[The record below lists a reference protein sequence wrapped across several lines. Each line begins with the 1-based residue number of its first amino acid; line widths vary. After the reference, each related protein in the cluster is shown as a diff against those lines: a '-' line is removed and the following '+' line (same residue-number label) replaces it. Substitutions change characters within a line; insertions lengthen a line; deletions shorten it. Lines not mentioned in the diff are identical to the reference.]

1 MTKIVEWLD
10 GDTVKI
16 NGKSYRLG
24 GVDTPETHH
33 EGSSSGFSTSGYLA
47 QHVAESTKQNITP
60 TDERGG
66 YGRGLANL
74 ESDGLTSNEK
84 LIRAGVAGY
93 STAGGK
99 SFSELPPDVQDAVR
113 TRQSNALFGLEDD
126 DEDVRNIRAINQNLN
141 RLSSAGPLSGIPIYR
156 DYIKTKRDGNV
167 FANSLVRGVDMMQG
181 NLYNASAAIG
191 DTFGIDS
198 LKEFGER
205 GAFMN
210 EVEMN
215 TNRPNV
221 GSIDDV
227 HSFGDALTYGI
238 ERIAEFAP
246 TAAATAATAAVTG
259 GAGAVLGA
267 GARGAMLGVGAFSTA
282 QNAGD
287 AYESAVQAGV
297 DNAGVTALLTGTA
310 MGALDTVGIGKIFS
324 GVMKSTG
331 VSDTIAKE
339 TLGTLA
345 KTAVIAKD
353 VGKTAG
359 KSALIE
365 GTTEAA
371 QEVIKDIGIELAGG
385 DTSKLGDRSSRY
397 LESAIAGGIIGGGF
411 GGAGRAVKHGIDHV
425 IDNRKKVNQRDEEAQ
440 KTAHEFDE
448 HAQQVDQYGN
458 VTHGFNHYY
467 NPKNVEVEPEQGTPN
482 TRSVKENTRKKPT
495 DDVVSPPV
503 MEEVPTDLAT
513 DSVEPE
519 SNTPVTNPAPAT
531 VEPDTAPLPELDDLL
546 EPRMSDVENKL
557 EPQTEA
563 VMKAEPKTEVKRPDI
578 GNWNKNDGKQSSYGF
593 DNPRGYNI
601 RDVVDNALDPNS
613 ESIPQFLRDKVIGYI
628 AKKNNVTPA
637 LVLGRSKRFADRT
650 NITDQASTDPELN
663 QLIRDTIQQEM
674 AEANTS
680 LKEVEASHKKV
691 NGKLRKAV
699 DFWTQRLKN
708 AEKNSNQNAI
718 NHAKTQL
725 KRNQDTLELS
735 KSKVKE
741 HQDRVKAVFDYA
753 SEFRINNARKLVN
766 MHKFNTSARET
777 IESDIEK
784 RFAKGTERKQKTTE
798 FKALVGNGTIDPL
811 ANFIRV
817 NTNHGAR
824 HAKLWAH
831 AILSKANNIDEFAK
845 EYDPS
850 LPVETVYDRIHD
862 GFPKNLHKIFT
873 DDFQNLFAGQ
883 NVQTK
888 VSEDVGKT
896 ARKSAERNHKLTE
909 VDKQAN
915 NKPEFERT
923 AIDPNDGSRA
933 KDLRDFVTKVVNIA
947 SAGFSVAK
955 RGLGYETYYD
965 ENGVKQE
972 ADDKTYNQD
981 GIATPTISDGLDE
994 NNVSHFEALA
1004 IAANNEKYLPD
1015 SKVHDLYRGLAITF
1029 GDEMQQALAD
1039 VKTKTRDDIVRFRRA
1054 IGALANRKIKE
1065 IEQRMTEQITVT
1077 AREYV
1082 TAAVTANRLEAQT
1095 QFTNDAGSVANNTNM
1110 VGLAEKIRGSLKYP
1124 EQELEQIAYNL
1135 NTTPERIKKVLDA
1148 LVEAISSTK
1157 EGDAIGSVMTAF
1169 DEAIENS
1176 LGSERVVLENL
1187 KKSQPALREAIDSHR
1202 KRYTTSSD
1210 ARYAWRTL
1218 ASENWSNFSPS
1229 DIVRRLKD
1237 LGILSD
1243 IEITFEHTD
1252 SEYQAENGTSHKNV
1266 AFVNANSA
1274 VTQNTPD
1281 NHVVSILDSNGLKRE
1296 INMPRLVGAEMK
1308 SLKTIKGM
1316 SESFRF
1322 ATAMNNV
1329 FGRLLTYRDTVGRTF
1344 SNDNVIKTFRELPDS
1359 SVVYIHGNAEVTM
1372 GDYRKVMETLYQQ
1385 YSESTQERDANL
1397 NRNLDKHASN
1407 MMKHASVLMPDEYVR
1422 KARKQSL
1429 DKVKSLREQISNT
1442 DPNDAKRLKS
1452 LDNELNQQLERLT
1465 RFDAA
1470 SDEGRSNALDRVKI
1484 IDKTLESMTDKKI
1497 AGEYK
1502 GTVDLDKINIV
1513 SEYKNRLSLRE
1524 QYDSNVNIPISTIEN
1539 NNSRLE
1545 QLENE
1550 IKDRADAEKKTVEEY
1565 LTVSIPENIPL
1576 YKAIGLSTVHLE
1588 KRLADLKKEREIYE
1602 QRALSPAPINTDNIT
1617 GIAGVLSKAIETV
1630 LGDKYTKTGLIE
1642 SFIESAQVVLQDR
1655 VDSDTYSTQE
1665 LDSTENNLE
1674 ETPEYRV
1681 GSDAYSAQE
1690 LEIAKNTLEEIS
1702 EDLATLLAELRL
1714 RARAGANAR
1723 VDSKLIGIVDPKQA
1737 SVLAHNITEMRRAYY
1752 AAKQVSSIKW
1762 QNFEAERRLSE
1773 LTGYSYISAK
1783 QEAEALYGEHYSAK
1797 SIPESYTYG
1806 LERNGSVRY
1815 MSVSRARIDGS
1826 EVAHIF
1832 GTSRLVELDF
1842 TGERG
1847 FGSDRDAISRRQNY
1861 EDTQKLIREV
1871 NTDGIEHVIV
1881 TEDTDSVGLTTV
1893 TLTTRQDGK
1902 VKSTETVQ
1910 VTDVTNLNEAIDK
1923 ARGKPVFY
1931 YGNISVIHG
1940 SMPHSVDMKQF
1951 LSNTDGFR
1959 FTHDIESA
1967 NALVGNE
1974 KSKGNVTQAEA
1985 LANIIDNVLDR
1996 ADAAALAT
2004 AYRTPARKAGANTID
2019 GDPSITFFRNGESRN
2034 VDKSGV
2040 AKNTY
2045 KVVHSLLKRAGIAE
2059 DIAIHEGSSVNFK
2072 TVGVE
2077 TVIGNNGQL
2086 QHVIHLPVLNQANAV
2101 EWVAALGHEI
2111 GHLIIQ
2117 PYLNAFNTGKLH
2129 IDTQQAMQ
2137 ELYGDTFSDPDA
2149 IEKFAD
2155 NYSQHFASTLTD
2167 GEVDVEG
2174 SLFKLVADKLRAV
2187 ATAIVDALRKLT
2199 KRDSGAITDKH
2210 TKLFKELAQGRQSMG
2225 EFITETKKREFL
2237 QGQRAL
2243 KNGIAWRKTFGV
2255 HAKRL
2260 VSNLLPTHGRLKR
2273 ISPAIADMF
2282 LSTKGGT
2289 GYANIK
2295 RKLNQ
2300 AFIGIQKTSGIA
2312 GNKLTNAII
2321 ERGYTDLINGRDTPA
2336 AKAVKSYVERIRRHV
2351 RDELDPNGV
2360 GAYGMSEN
2368 VKTDVPF
2375 KINPTKI
2382 EQQSAKVKHILES
2395 LGVNYADQLIDAAIN
2410 GRDSVLD
2417 INGPEAWSAVLADS
2431 KNRKALAEFL
2441 DQNGVTVLN
2450 SYAYNLAHGAAK
2462 RMAFGAH
2469 ARNLDGTLA
2478 KDDNGKV
2485 RFIPMAKL
2493 NHYVQTL
2500 NNDEVEVISD
2510 VLHAIN
2516 GNYAFKYTTA
2526 DGAPHMK
2533 HPPQWLRKT
2542 MNITNMVGNMAVLTF
2557 AGINNIMD
2565 TAVPLMLSGDM
2576 GVSMRAIASVFSKM
2590 KHAELKEMAKTL
2602 GVLEYGVIQNT
2613 VAGLKMSDNKLE
2625 NAMGMASGAYFTVTG
2640 MNATTK
2646 LARLMG
2652 VAVAVEAMRTAA
2664 IDPKK
2669 AYLLEPHGIS
2679 IADVQTALNYIG
2691 NGSMNK
2697 IFGDLTDVD
2706 PTIAD
2711 SVRKFRN
2718 GVVDFVN
2725 NSTLDPNEITDPLIA
2740 TNPWFQLLTNLKR
2753 FFYAYHH
2760 TVFKGLLQ
2768 RAEARYGA
2776 ESKIAATAMPAAMM
2790 FTFMLPLSLL
2800 SWWLREW
2807 WRDGDMERGNPFDK
2821 PLDELVLGA
2830 FTRAGAT
2837 GIAEIYFNAAQATE
2851 YGTPWWLTMTPSVAT
2866 GYRAGEAISDGNY
2879 YKAFKTVMPL
2889 WDKTYLTSNELW
2901 GDLLDEDD

>member
-1 MTKIVEWLD
+1 MVDKYEWID

-16 NGKSYRLG
+16 NGKSYRIG

-33 EGSSSGFSTSGYLA
+33 EGSRAGYSSDGYLA
-47 QHVAESTKQNITP
+47 HHVAETADQRIKPS
-60 TDERGG
+60 DERGG
-66 YGRGLANL
+66 YGRGLATL
-74 ESDGLTSNEK
+74 ESGGLTSNEK

-99 SFSELPPDVQDAVR
+99 RFEDLPDDVKRAVR
-113 TRQSNALFGLEDD
+113 TRQRNALFRIDEDD
-126 DEDVRNIRAINQNLN
+126 EEVKDIRAIGQNL
-141 RLSSAGPLSGIPIYR
+141 RRVTGESPLSGIPLYNETPR
-156 DYIKTKRDGNV
+156 TKRNGNV
-167 FANSLVRGVDMMQG
+167 LTNSLARGVDMMQG
-181 NLYNASAAIG
+181 NLYNTASAIG
-191 DTFGIDS
+191 DAFGIDS
-198 LKEFGER
+198 LKEFGGR

-215 TNRPNV
+215 ANRPNV

-238 ERIAEFAP
+238 ERITEFAP
-246 TAAATAATAAVTG
+246 TAAATAATALGTG
-259 GAGAVLGA
+259 GVGMLAGV
-267 GARGAMLGVGAFSTA
+267 GARGALAGVGAFSTA
-282 QNAGD
+282 QNVGD
-287 AYESAVQAGV
+287 AYDSAVQAGV

-310 MGALDTVGIGKIFS
+310 MGALDTVGIGKVAS
-324 GVMKSTG
+324 SVMKSSG
-331 VSDTIAKE
+331 VSKAIADE
-339 TLGTLA
+339 TLGRMA
-345 KTAVIAKD
+345 KAAYVAKD
-353 VGKTAG
+353 IGKTVAG
-359 KSALIE
+359 SALVE
-365 GTTEAA
+365 GATETL
-371 QEVIKDIGIELAGG
+371 QEITKDIGIELAGG
-385 DTSKLGDRSSRY
+385 DTSKLGDRTSRY
-397 LESAIAGGIIGGGF
+397 LESAVAGGVIGGGF
-411 GGAGRAVKHGIDHV
+411 GGAGRTIKHGVDHIIDS
-425 IDNRKKVNQRDEEAQ
+425 RRKVNQRDDESQ

-448 HAQQVDQYGN
+448 DAQQVDQYGN

-467 NPKNVEVEPEQGTPN
+467 NPKDVEVEPEQGVP
-482 TRSVKENTRKKPT
+482 SAKPVVKEENTPEKPV
-495 DDVVSPPV
+495 DDSVVPPPT
-503 MEEVPTDLAT
+503 MDEHTETAPAPAPELTTDLAT
-513 DSVEPE
+513 DPVETVVEPE
-519 SNTPVTNPAPAT
+519 PVVE
-531 VEPDTAPLPELDDLL
+531 VEPKSEQEAKPE
-546 EPRMSDVENKL
+546 VEV
-557 EPQTEA
+557 E
-563 VMKAEPKTEVKRPDI
+563 VEPKTEPEPKAEVKRPDI

-593 DNPRGYNI
+593 NNPRGYNI
-601 RDVVDNALDPNS
+601 RDVVDNALDSNS
-613 ESIPQFLRDKVIGYI
+613 ESIPQFLREKIVAHI
-628 AKKNNVTPA
+628 AQKNNVTPSV
-637 LVLGRSKRFADRT
+637 VLGRSKRFADRT
-650 NITDQASTDPELN
+650 AITDQASVDPKLN
-663 QLIRDTIQQEM
+663 QLIRDAIQQEM
-674 AEANTS
+674 VEANTS
-680 LKEVEASHKKV
+680 LKRIEAKHKKV
-691 NGKLRKAV
+691 EDKLRKAI
-699 DFWTQRLKN
+699 DFWSHRLKN
-708 AEKNSNQNAI
+708 AEKNGNQSAI
-718 NHAKTQL
+718 NHAKEQL
-725 KRNQDTLELS
+725 KRNQDILDLS
-735 KSKVKE
+735 KGKIKE
-741 HQDRVKAVFDYA
+741 HRDRIKAVSDYA

-766 MHKFNTSARET
+766 MHKLNTSARET

-784 RFAKGTERKQKTTE
+784 RFTKEGERKQKMTE
-798 FKALVGNGTIDPL
+798 FKALVANGTVDPL
-811 ANFIRV
+811 ANFIRA

-845 EYDPS
+845 EYDSS

-883 NVQTK
+883 DVQTK

-896 ARKSAERNHKLTE
+896 ARKSAERKHKLTE
-909 VDKQAN
+909 ADKQAN

-923 AIDPNDGSRA
+923 ATDPNDGSRA

-947 SAGFSVAK
+947 SAGFSVA
-955 RGLGYETYYD
+955 RRSLGYETYYD

-1004 IAANNEKYLPD
+1004 VAANNEEYLPD

-1039 VKTKTRDDIVRFRRA
+1039 VKTKTRNDIVHFRHA

-1065 IEQRMTEQITVT
+1065 IEQRMTEQIVVT

-1082 TAAVTANRLEAQT
+1082 TAAVTANRLEAQI
-1095 QFTNDAGSVANNTNM
+1095 QFTNDAGSVANNANM
-1110 VGLAEKIRGSLKYP
+1110 VGLAEKIRDSLKYP
-1124 EQELEQIAYNL
+1124 EQELEQIAHNL

-1187 KKSQPALREAIDSHR
+1187 RKSQPALREAIDSHR

-1243 IEITFEHTD
+1243 VEITFEHME
-1252 SEYQAENGTSHKNV
+1252 SEHQAENGTSHKNV

-1281 NHVVSILDSNGLKRE
+1281 SHVVVVQDSNGLNRD

-1308 SLKTIKGM
+1308 SLKTVKGM

-1329 FGRLLTYRDTVGRTF
+1329 FGRLLAYRDTVGRTF
-1344 SNDNVIKTFRELPDS
+1344 SNDSVVKTFRELPDS
-1359 SVVYIHGNAEVTM
+1359 SVVYIHGNAEITM

-1385 YSESTQERDANL
+1385 YSESAQERDENL
-1397 NRNLDKHASN
+1397 SRNLDKHASN

-1452 LDNELNQQLERLT
+1452 LNNELNQQLERLA

-1470 SDEGRSNALDRVKI
+1470 SDEGRSNALERVKV

-1497 AGEYK
+1497 VGEYK
-1502 GTVDLDKINIV
+1502 GTVDLGKINIV

-1524 QYDSNVNIPISTIEN
+1524 QYDSSVNTPISTIEN
-1539 NNSRLE
+1539 NNARLE
-1545 QLENE
+1545 QLESE

-1565 LTVSIPENIPL
+1565 LTIDIPGNIPL
-1576 YKAIGLSTVHLE
+1576 YKAIGLSTTHLE

-1602 QRALSPAPINTDNIT
+1602 QRALSPLPINTDNIT
-1617 GIAGVLSKAIETV
+1617 GIAGVSSKAIEAV

-1655 VDSDTYSTQE
+1655 VD
-1665 LDSTENNLE
+1665 N
-1674 ETPEYRV
+1674 
-1681 GSDAYSAQE
+1681 DAYSAQE
-1690 LEIAKNTLEEIS
+1690 LEIAKNNLEEIS
-1702 EDLATLLAELRL
+1702 EDIATLLAELRL

-1723 VDSKLIGIVDPKQA
+1723 VDSKLVGVIDPKQA
-1737 SVLAHNITEMRRAYY
+1737 SVLAHIITEMRRAYY
-1752 AAKQVSSIKW
+1752 AAKQVSNAKW

-1773 LTGYSYISAK
+1773 LTGYSYISTK

-1797 SIPESYTYG
+1797 STPESYTYE

-1815 MSVSRARIDGS
+1815 MPVSRDRLYGS
-1826 EVAHIF
+1826 EIAHIF
-1832 GTSRLVELDF
+1832 GTSRLAELDF

-1847 FGSDRDAISRRQNY
+1847 FGSDRDAISQRQNY

-1871 NTDGIEHVIV
+1871 NTNGIEHVIV

-1893 TLTTRQDGK
+1893 TITTRQGGK

-1923 ARGKPVFY
+1923 ARGKPIFY
-1931 YGNISVIHG
+1931 YGNSSVIHG
-1940 SMPHSVDMKQF
+1940 SMPHSVDVKQF

-1974 KSKGNVTQAEA
+1974 LSKGNITQAEA
-1985 LANIIDNVLDR
+1985 LANVIDNVLDK
-1996 ADAAALAT
+1996 ADAVALST
-2004 AYRTPARKAGANTID
+2004 AYLAPARKAGANTID
-2019 GDPSITFFRNGESRN
+2019 GDPSVTFFRNGEPRN
-2034 VDKSGV
+2034 IGAAGI
-2040 AKNTY
+2040 AKTTY
-2045 KVVHSLLKRAGIAE
+2045 KVVHTLLKRTGIAE
-2059 DIAIHEGSSVNFK
+2059 DIAIHEGSGVNFK
-2072 TVGVE
+2072 TAGVE
-2077 TVIGNNGQL
+2077 TVVGDNGQL
-2086 QHVIHLPVLNQANAV
+2086 QHVIHLPILNQANAV

-2111 GHLIIQ
+2111 GHLVIQ
-2117 PYLNAFNTGKLH
+2117 PYLNAFNMGKMN

-2137 ELYGDTFSDPDA
+2137 ELYGDTFSNPDA
-2149 IEKFAD
+2149 IERFAD
-2155 NYSQHFASTLTD
+2155 NYSQHFASALTD
-2167 GEVDVEG
+2167 GGVDVEG
-2174 SLFKLVADKLRAV
+2174 SLFKLVVDKLRAV

-2210 TKLFKELAQGRQSMG
+2210 SKLFKELTQGRQSMG

-2237 QGQRAL
+2237 QGQQAL
-2243 KNGIAWRKTFGV
+2243 KNGIAWRKTFGR
-2255 HAKRL
+2255 HARKL
-2260 VSNLLPTHGRLKR
+2260 IANLLPTHGRLKR

-2289 GYANIK
+2289 GYVNIK

-2300 AFIGIQKTSGIA
+2300 AFIGIQKTAGI
-2312 GNKLTNAII
+2312 GGSKLTNAVI

-2336 AKAVKSYVERIRRHV
+2336 AKAVKGYVERIRRHV
-2351 RDELDPNGV
+2351 RDELDPNGI

-2368 VKTDVPF
+2368 IKTDAPF

-2382 EQQSAKVKHILES
+2382 EQQSAKVKQILES
-2395 LGVNYADQLIDAAIN
+2395 LGVNYADQLVDAAIN

-2417 INGPEAWSAVLADS
+2417 INGPEAWSAVLASTD
-2431 KNRKALAEFL
+2431 NRKALAEFL

-2462 RMAFGAH
+2462 RMAFGTH
-2469 ARNLDGTLA
+2469 ARNLDGTLR
-2478 KDDNGKV
+2478 KDESGRV
-2485 RFIPMAKL
+2485 TFIPMAKL
-2493 NHYVQTL
+2493 NHYVQVL
-2500 NNDEVEVISD
+2500 KADEVEVVSD

-2516 GNYAFKYTTA
+2516 GNYAFKYMTA
-2526 DGAPHMK
+2526 DGTPHMK
-2533 HPPQWLRKT
+2533 HPPQWLRKS

-2576 GVSMRAIASVFSKM
+2576 GVSMRAIASVLKGSSR
-2590 KHAELKEMAKTL
+2590 AELQEMAKTL

-2625 NAMGMASGAYFTVTG
+2625 NAMGMASSAFFTVTA
-2640 MNATTK
+2640 MNATTRM
-2646 LARLMG
+2646 ARLMG

-2664 IDPKK
+2664 LDPKK
-2669 AYLLEPHGIS
+2669 AYLLEPHGMTV
-2679 IADVQTALNYIG
+2679 ADVQTALNYIG
-2691 NGSMNK
+2691 SGNINK
-2697 IFGDLTDVD
+2697 IFGDLTDID
-2706 PTIAD
+2706 PVVAD
-2711 SVRKFRN
+2711 AVRKFRN

-2725 NSTLDPNEITDPLIA
+2725 NSTLDPNEISDPMLA
-2740 TNPWFQLLTNLKR
+2740 SNPWFQLLTNLKR

-2760 TVFKGLLQ
+2760 TVLKGLIQ

-2776 ESKIAATAMPAAMM
+2776 GSKAIGAIMPAAMM

-2807 WRDGDMERGNPFDK
+2807 WRDGDIERGNPFDK
-2821 PLDELVLGA
+2821 PLDDLLLGA
-2830 FTRAGAT
+2830 FMRAGAS

-2851 YGTPWWLTMTPSVAT
+2851 YGTPWWLSLTPSVAT
-2866 GYRAGEAISDGNY
+2866 GYRAGQAVNEGNY
-2879 YKAFKTVMPL
+2879 RKAFKTIVPL
-2889 WDKTYLTSNELW
+2889 WDKTYLTSDEFL
-2901 GDLLDEDD
+2901 GDLFDIDSDED

>member
-1 MTKIVEWLD
+1 MVDKYEWID

-16 NGKSYRLG
+16 NGKSYRIG

-33 EGSSSGFSTSGYLA
+33 EGSRAGYSSDGYLA
-47 QHVAESTKQNITP
+47 HHVAETADQRIKPS
-60 TDERGG
+60 DERGG
-66 YGRGLANL
+66 YGRGLATL
-74 ESDGLTSNEK
+74 ESGGLTSNEK

-99 SFSELPPDVQDAVR
+99 RFEDLPDDVKRAVR
-113 TRQSNALFGLEDD
+113 TRQRNALFRIDEDD
-126 DEDVRNIRAINQNLN
+126 EEVKDIRAIGQNL
-141 RLSSAGPLSGIPIYR
+141 RRVTGESPLSGIPLYNETPR
-156 DYIKTKRDGNV
+156 TKRNGNV
-167 FANSLVRGVDMMQG
+167 LTNSLARGVDMMQG
-181 NLYNASAAIG
+181 NLYNTASAIG
-191 DTFGIDS
+191 DAFGIDS

-215 TNRPNV
+215 ANRPNV

-238 ERIAEFAP
+238 ERITEFAP
-246 TAAATAATAAVTG
+246 TAAATAATALGTG
-259 GAGAVLGA
+259 GVGMLAGV
-267 GARGAMLGVGAFSTA
+267 GARGALAGVGAFSTA
-282 QNAGD
+282 QNVGD
-287 AYESAVQAGV
+287 AYDSAVQAGV

-310 MGALDTVGIGKIFS
+310 MGALDTVGIGKVAS
-324 GVMKSTG
+324 SVMKSSG
-331 VSDTIAKE
+331 VSKAIADE
-339 TLGTLA
+339 TLGRMA
-345 KTAVIAKD
+345 KAAYVAKD
-353 VGKTAG
+353 IGKTVAG
-359 KSALIE
+359 SALVE
-365 GTTEAA
+365 GGTETL
-371 QEVIKDIGIELAGG
+371 QEITKDIGIELAGG
-385 DTSKLGDRSSRY
+385 DTSKLGDRTSRY
-397 LESAIAGGIIGGGF
+397 LESAVAGGVIGGGF
-411 GGAGRAVKHGIDHV
+411 GGAGRTIKHGVDHIIDS
-425 IDNRKKVNQRDEEAQ
+425 RKKVNQRDDESQ

-448 HAQQVDQYGN
+448 DAQQVDQYGN

-467 NPKNVEVEPEQGTPN
+467 NPKDVEVEPEQGVP
-482 TRSVKENTRKKPT
+482 SAKPVVKEENTFEKQADDTVAPPPATDEHTEPAPEPT
-495 DDVVSPPV
+495 
-503 MEEVPTDLAT
+503 TDLAT
-513 DSVEPE
+513 DPVETVVEPE
-519 SNTPVTNPAPAT
+519 PVVEVEQK
-531 VEPDTAPLPELDDLL
+531 VEPEPEPETKPEVES
-546 EPRMSDVENKL
+546 EPKPEPEVESKT
-557 EPQTEA
+557 EP
-563 VMKAEPKTEVKRPDI
+563 EPKTEVKRPDI

-593 DNPRGYNI
+593 NNPRGYNI
-601 RDVVDNALDPNS
+601 RDVVDNALDLNS
-613 ESIPQFLRDKVIGYI
+613 ESIPQFLRDKIVAHI
-628 AKKNNVTPA
+628 AQKNNVTPSV
-637 LVLGRSKRFADRT
+637 VLGRSKRFADRT
-650 NITDQASTDPELN
+650 TITDQASADPELN
-663 QLIRDTIQQEM
+663 QLIRDAIQQEM
-674 AEANTS
+674 VEANTS
-680 LKEVEASHKKV
+680 LKRIEAKHKKV
-691 NGKLRKAV
+691 EDKLRKAV
-699 DFWTQRLKN
+699 DFWSHRLKT
-708 AEKNSNQNAI
+708 AEKNGSQSAI
-718 NHAKTQL
+718 NHAKEQL
-725 KRNQDTLELS
+725 KRNQDILDLS
-735 KSKVKE
+735 KGKVKE
-741 HQDRVKAVFDYA
+741 HRDRIKVVSDYA

-766 MHKFNTSARET
+766 MHKLNTSARET

-784 RFAKGTERKQKTTE
+784 RFTKEGERKQKIAE
-798 FKALVGNGTIDPL
+798 FKALVANGTVDPL

-831 AILSKANNIDEFAK
+831 AILSKANNIDEFAQ

-873 DDFQNLFAGQ
+873 DKFQNLFAGQ
-883 NVQTK
+883 DAQTK

-896 ARKSAERNHKLTE
+896 ARKSAERKHKPTE
-909 VDKQAN
+909 ADKQAN

-923 AIDPNDGSRA
+923 ATDPNDGSRA

-947 SAGFSVAK
+947 SAGFGVTRRS
-955 RGLGYETYYD
+955 LGYETYYD

-994 NNVSHFEALA
+994 NNISHFEALA
-1004 IAANNEKYLPD
+1004 IAANNDKYLPD

-1029 GDEMQQALAD
+1029 GDEMQQALGD
-1039 VKTKTRDDIVRFRRA
+1039 VKTKTRNDTVRFRRA

-1065 IEQRMTEQITVT
+1065 IEQRMTEQIAVT

-1082 TAAVTANRLEAQT
+1082 TAAVTANRLEAQI
-1095 QFTNDAGSVANNTNM
+1095 QFTNDAGNVANNANM
-1110 VGLAEKIRGSLKYP
+1110 VGLAEKIRDSLKYP
-1124 EQELEQIAYNL
+1124 EQELEQIAHNL

-1243 IEITFEHTD
+1243 VEITFEHME
-1252 SEYQAENGTSHKNV
+1252 SEHQAENGTSHKNV

-1274 VTQNTPD
+1274 VTQDTPD
-1281 NHVVSILDSNGLKRE
+1281 SHVVVVQDSNGLNRD

-1329 FGRLLTYRDTVGRTF
+1329 FGRLLAYRDTVGRTF
-1344 SNDNVIKTFRELPDS
+1344 SNDSVVKTFRELPDS
-1359 SVVYIHGNAEVTM
+1359 SVVYIHGNAEITM

-1385 YSESTQERDANL
+1385 YSESTQERDENL
-1397 NRNLDKHASN
+1397 SRNLDKHASN
-1407 MMKHASVLMPDEYVR
+1407 MMKHASVLMPDEYIR

-1452 LDNELNQQLERLT
+1452 LNNELNQQLERLA
-1465 RFDAA
+1465 RF
-1470 SDEGRSNALDRVKI
+1470 
-1484 IDKTLESMTDKKI
+1484 
-1497 AGEYK
+1497 
-1502 GTVDLDKINIV
+1502 
-1513 SEYKNRLSLRE
+1513 
-1524 QYDSNVNIPISTIEN
+1524 
-1539 NNSRLE
+1539 NSG
-1545 QLENE
+1545 
-1550 IKDRADAEKKTVEEY
+1550 K
-1565 LTVSIPENIPL
+1565 
-1576 YKAIGLSTVHLE
+1576 
-1588 KRLADLKKEREIYE
+1588 
-1602 QRALSPAPINTDNIT
+1602 INTDSIT
-1617 GIAGVLSKAIETV
+1617 GIAGVLSKAIEAV
-1630 LGDKYTKTGLIE
+1630 LGDKYGKTGLIE
-1642 SFIESAQVVLQDR
+1642 SFVESAQVVLQDR
-1655 VDSDTYSTQE
+1655 TESDS
-1665 LDSTENNLE
+1665 
-1674 ETPEYRV
+1674 
-1681 GSDAYSAQE
+1681 YSAQE
-1690 LEIAKNTLEEIS
+1690 LEIAKSNLEEIS
-1702 EDLATLLAELRL
+1702 EDIATLLAELRL

-1723 VDSKLIGIVDPKQA
+1723 VDSRLIGVIDQKQA
-1737 SVLAHNITEMRRAYY
+1737 NILANTVTEVRRAYY
-1752 AAKQVSSIKW
+1752 AAKQVSNAKW

-1773 LTGYSYISAK
+1773 LTGYSYISQK

-1797 SIPESYTYG
+1797 STPESYTYE
-1806 LERNGSVRY
+1806 LERNGSIRR
-1815 MSVSRARIDGS
+1815 MSVSRDRLYGS
-1826 EVAHIF
+1826 EIARIF
-1832 GTSRLVELDF
+1832 GTSRLAELDL

-1847 FGSDRDAISRRQNY
+1847 FGSDRDVVSRRQNY

-1871 NTDGIEHVIV
+1871 NTNGIEHVIV

-1893 TLTTRQDGK
+1893 TLTTRQGGK

-1910 VTDVTNLNEAIDK
+1910 ATDVTNLNEAIDK

-1931 YGNISVIHG
+1931 YGNSSVIHG

-1974 KSKGNVTQAEA
+1974 LSKGNVTQAEA
-1985 LANIIDNVLDR
+1985 LANVIDNVLDK
-1996 ADAAALAT
+1996 ADAVALST
-2004 AYRTPARKAGANTID
+2004 AYRAPARKAGANTID
-2019 GDPSITFFRNGESRN
+2019 GDPSITFFRNGEPRN
-2034 VDKSGV
+2034 IGAAGI
-2040 AKNTY
+2040 AKTTY
-2045 KVVHSLLKRAGIAE
+2045 KVVHTLLKRTGIAE
-2059 DIAIHEGSSVNFK
+2059 DIAIHEGSGVNFK

-2077 TVIGNNGQL
+2077 TVVGDNGQL
-2086 QHVIHLPVLNQANAV
+2086 QHVIHLPILNQANAV

-2111 GHLIIQ
+2111 GHLVIQ
-2117 PYLNAFNTGKLH
+2117 PYLNAFNMGKMN

-2137 ELYGDTFSDPDA
+2137 ELYGDTFSSPDA

-2155 NYSQHFASTLTD
+2155 NYSQHFASALTD

-2174 SLFKLVADKLRAV
+2174 SLFKVVADKLRAV

-2210 TKLFKELAQGRQSMG
+2210 SKLFKELTQGRQSMG

-2237 QGQRAL
+2237 QGQQAL
-2243 KNGIAWRKTFGV
+2243 KNGIAWRKTFGR
-2255 HAKRL
+2255 HARKL
-2260 VSNLLPTHGRLKR
+2260 IANLLPTHGRLKR

-2289 GYANIK
+2289 GYVNIK

-2300 AFIGIQKTSGIA
+2300 AFIGIQKTAGI
-2312 GNKLTNAII
+2312 GGSKLTNAVI

-2336 AKAVKSYVERIRRHV
+2336 AKAVKGYVERIRRHV
-2351 RDELDPNGV
+2351 RDELDPNGI

-2368 VKTDVPF
+2368 IKTDVPF

-2382 EQQSAKVKHILES
+2382 EQQSAKVKQILES
-2395 LGVNYADQLIDAAIN
+2395 LGVNYADQLVDAAIN

-2417 INGPEAWSAVLADS
+2417 INGPEAWSAVLASTD
-2431 KNRKALAEFL
+2431 NRKALAEFL

-2462 RMAFGAH
+2462 RMAFGTH
-2469 ARNLDGTLA
+2469 ARNLDGTLR
-2478 KDDNGKV
+2478 KDESGRV
-2485 RFIPMAKL
+2485 TFIPMAKL
-2493 NHYVQTL
+2493 NHYVQVL
-2500 NNDEVEVISD
+2500 KADEVGVVSD
-2510 VLHAIN
+2510 VLHTIN
-2516 GNYAFKYTTA
+2516 GNYAFKYMTA
-2526 DGAPHMK
+2526 DGTPHMK
-2533 HPPQWLRKT
+2533 HPPQWLRKS

-2576 GVSMRAIASVFSKM
+2576 GVSMRAIASVLKGSSR
-2590 KHAELKEMAKTL
+2590 AELQEMAKTL

-2625 NAMGMASGAYFTVTG
+2625 NAMGMASSAFFTVTA
-2640 MNATTK
+2640 MNATTRM
-2646 LARLMG
+2646 ARLMG

-2664 IDPKK
+2664 LDPKK
-2669 AYLLEPHGIS
+2669 AYLLEPHGMTV
-2679 IADVQTALNYIG
+2679 ADVQTALNYIG
-2691 NGSMNK
+2691 SGNINK
-2697 IFGDLTDVD
+2697 IFGDLTDID
-2706 PTIAD
+2706 PVVAD
-2711 SVRKFRN
+2711 AVRKFRN

-2725 NSTLDPNEITDPLIA
+2725 NSTLDPNEISDPMLA
-2740 TNPWFQLLTNLKR
+2740 SNPWFQLLTNLKR

-2760 TVFKGLLQ
+2760 TVLKGLIQ

-2776 ESKIAATAMPAAMM
+2776 GSKAIGAIMPAAMM

-2807 WRDGDMERGNPFDK
+2807 WRDGDIERGNPFDK
-2821 PLDELVLGA
+2821 PLDDLLLGA
-2830 FTRAGAT
+2830 FMRAGAS

-2851 YGTPWWLTMTPSVAT
+2851 YGTPWWLSLTPSVAT
-2866 GYRAGEAISDGNY
+2866 GYRAGQAVNEGNY
-2879 YKAFKTVMPL
+2879 RKAFKTIVPL
-2889 WDKTYLTSNELW
+2889 WDKTYLTSDEFL
-2901 GDLLDEDD
+2901 GDLFDIDSDED

>member
-1 MTKIVEWLD
+1 MVDKYEWID

-16 NGKSYRLG
+16 NGKSYRIG

-33 EGSSSGFSTSGYLA
+33 EGSRAGYSSDGYLA
-47 QHVAESTKQNITP
+47 HHVAETADQRIKPS
-60 TDERGG
+60 DERGG
-66 YGRGLANL
+66 YGRGLATL

-84 LIRAGVAGY
+84 LIRAGIAGY

-99 SFSELPPDVQDAVR
+99 RFEDLPDDVKRAVR
-113 TRQSNALFGLEDD
+113 TRQRNALFRVDEDD
-126 DEDVRNIRAINQNLN
+126 EEVKDIRAIGQNL
-141 RLSSAGPLSGIPIYR
+141 RRVTGESPLSGIPLYNETPR
-156 DYIKTKRDGNV
+156 TKRNGNV
-167 FANSLVRGVDMMQG
+167 LTNSLARGVDMMQG

-191 DTFGIDS
+191 DAFGIDS
-198 LKEFGER
+198 LKQFGER

-215 TNRPNV
+215 ANRPNV
-221 GSIDDV
+221 GSIDEIHD
-227 HSFGDALTYGI
+227 FGDALTYGI

-246 TAAATAATAAVTG
+246 TAAATAATALGTG
-259 GAGAVLGA
+259 GVGMLAGA
-267 GARGAMLGVGAFSTA
+267 GARGALAGVGAFSTA
-282 QNAGD
+282 QNVGD
-287 AYESAVQAGV
+287 AYESATQAGAN
-297 DNAGVTALLTGTA
+297 NAGVTALLAGTA
-310 MGALDTVGIGKIFS
+310 MGALDTVGIGKVASSVMKAS
-324 GVMKSTG
+324 GVSKA
-331 VSDTIAKE
+331 VANE
-339 TLGTLA
+339 TLGTMA
-345 KTAVIAKD
+345 K
-353 VGKTAG
+353 
-359 KSALIE
+359 
-365 GTTEAA
+365 AA
-371 QEVIKDIGIELAGG
+371 YVAKDIGKTVAGSALVEGGTETLQEITKDIAIELAGG
-385 DTSKLGDRSSRY
+385 DTSKLGDRTSRY
-397 LESAIAGGIIGGGF
+397 LESAVGGAVIGGGF
-411 GGAGRAVKHGIDHV
+411 AGMGRTAKHGIEYAFSKEKPQNKRD
-425 IDNRKKVNQRDEEAQ
+425 KKLAE
-440 KTAHEFDE
+440 TPHEFDE

-458 VTHGFNHYY
+458 VTHGFNHHYDP
-467 NPKNVEVEPEQGTPN
+467 NAVNVEPEQGFTKQPDVAPAPDMDAPPVDTPVDE
-482 TRSVKENTRKKPT
+482 TPVDEPPT
-495 DDVVSPPV
+495 DIPSTDTPADETPADVP
-503 MEEVPTDLAT
+503 AT
-513 DSVEPE
+513 DPVEPE
-519 SNTPVTNPAPAT
+519 P
-531 VEPDTAPLPELDDLL
+531 
-546 EPRMSDVENKL
+546 
-557 EPQTEA
+557 
-563 VMKAEPKTEVKRPDI
+563 KAEPKIAPKVEPKIEPKHESKAEPESEPEPEPEPEPKVAVKRPDA
-578 GNWNKNDGKQSSYGF
+578 GDWNRNDGKQSSYGF

-601 RDVVDNALDPNS
+601 RDVVDNALDRNS
-613 ESIPQFLRDKVIGYI
+613 ESVPQFLRDKIVDYI
-628 AKKNNVTPA
+628 AKKNGVTPA
-637 LVLGRSKRFADRT
+637 VVFGRSKRFNDRT
-650 NITDQASTDPELN
+650 TITDQASSDPELN
-663 QLIRDTIQQEM
+663 QLIRDAIQQEM
-674 AEANTS
+674 TEANTS
-680 LKEVEASHKKV
+680 LKRIESKHKKV
-691 NGKLRKAV
+691 EDKLRKAI
-699 DFWTQRLKN
+699 DFWGYRLKN
-708 AEKNSNQNAI
+708 AEKNGNQSAI
-718 NHAKTQL
+718 NHAKEQL
-725 KRNQDTLELS
+725 KRNQDILDLS
-735 KSKVKE
+735 KGKVEE
-741 HQDRVKAVFDYA
+741 HRDRIKAVSDYA
-753 SEFRINNARKLVN
+753 TEFRINNARKLVN
-766 MHKFNTSARET
+766 MHKLNTSARET

-784 RFAKGTERKQKTTE
+784 RFTKEGERKQKITE
-798 FKALVGNGTIDPL
+798 FKTLVANGTVDPL

-845 EYDPS
+845 EYDSS

-883 NVQTK
+883 GVQTK

-896 ARKSAERNHKLTE
+896 ARKSAERKHKPTE
-909 VDKQAN
+909 ADKQAN

-923 AIDPNDGSRA
+923 ATDSNDSSRA

-947 SAGFSVAK
+947 SAGFSVA
-955 RGLGYETYYD
+955 RRSLGYETYYD

-1004 IAANNEKYLPD
+1004 IAANNDKYLPD

-1029 GDEMQQALAD
+1029 GDEMQQAFGD
-1039 VKTKTRDDIVRFRRA
+1039 VKTKTRNDIVRFRHA

-1124 EQELEQIAYNL
+1124 EQELEQIAHNL

-1187 KKSQPALREAIDSHR
+1187 RKSQPALREAIDSHR

-1243 IEITFEHTD
+1243 VEITFEHME
-1252 SEYQAENGTSHKNV
+1252 SEHQAENGTSHKNV

-1274 VTQNTPD
+1274 VTQDTPD
-1281 NHVVSILDSNGLKRE
+1281 SHVVVVQDSNGLNRD

-1308 SLKTIKGM
+1308 SLKTVKGV

-1329 FGRLLTYRDTVGRTF
+1329 FGRLLAYRDTVGRTF
-1344 SNDNVIKTFRELPDS
+1344 SNDSVVKTFRELPDS
-1359 SVVYIHGNAEVTM
+1359 SVVYIHGNAEITM

-1385 YSESTQERDANL
+1385 YSESAQERDENL
-1397 NRNLDKHASN
+1397 SRNLDKHASN

-1452 LDNELNQQLERLT
+1452 LNNELNQQLERLV
-1465 RFDAA
+1465 RF
-1470 SDEGRSNALDRVKI
+1470 
-1484 IDKTLESMTDKKI
+1484 
-1497 AGEYK
+1497 
-1502 GTVDLDKINIV
+1502 
-1513 SEYKNRLSLRE
+1513 
-1524 QYDSNVNIPISTIEN
+1524 
-1539 NNSRLE
+1539 NSG
-1545 QLENE
+1545 
-1550 IKDRADAEKKTVEEY
+1550 K
-1565 LTVSIPENIPL
+1565 
-1576 YKAIGLSTVHLE
+1576 
-1588 KRLADLKKEREIYE
+1588 
-1602 QRALSPAPINTDNIT
+1602 INTDSIT
-1617 GIAGVLSKAIETV
+1617 GIAGVSSKATEAV

-1642 SFIESAQVVLQDR
+1642 SFVESAQVVLQYR
-1655 VDSDTYSTQE
+1655 VD
-1665 LDSTENNLE
+1665 
-1674 ETPEYRV
+1674 
-1681 GSDAYSAQE
+1681 SDAYSAQE
-1690 LEIAKNTLEEIS
+1690 LEIAKNNLEEIS
-1702 EDLATLLAELRL
+1702 EDIATLLAELRL

-1723 VDSKLIGIVDPKQA
+1723 VDSKLVGVIDPKQA

-1752 AAKQVSSIKW
+1752 AAKQVSNAKW

-1773 LTGYSYISAK
+1773 LTGYSYISTK

-1797 SIPESYTYG
+1797 STPESYTYE

-1815 MSVSRARIDGS
+1815 MPVSRDRLYGS
-1826 EVAHIF
+1826 EIARIF
-1832 GTSRLVELDF
+1832 GTSRLAELDF

-1871 NTDGIEHVIV
+1871 NTNGIEHVIV

-1893 TLTTRQDGK
+1893 TITTRQGGK

-1931 YGNISVIHG
+1931 YGNSSVIHG

-1974 KSKGNVTQAEA
+1974 LSKGNVTQAEA
-1985 LANIIDNVLDR
+1985 LANVIDNVLDK
-1996 ADAAALAT
+1996 ADAVALAT
-2004 AYRTPARKAGANTID
+2004 AYRAPARKAGTNTID
-2019 GDPSITFFRNGESRN
+2019 GDPSVTFFRNGEPRN
-2034 VDKSGV
+2034 IGAAGI
-2040 AKNTY
+2040 AKTTY
-2045 KVVHSLLKRAGIAE
+2045 KVVHTLLKRTGIAE
-2059 DIAIHEGSSVNFK
+2059 DIAIHEGSGVNFK
-2072 TVGVE
+2072 TAGVE
-2077 TVIGNNGQL
+2077 TVVGDNGQL
-2086 QHVIHLPVLNQANAV
+2086 QHVIHLPILNQANAV

-2111 GHLIIQ
+2111 GHLVIQ
-2117 PYLNAFNTGKLH
+2117 PYLNAFNMGKMN

-2137 ELYGDTFSDPDA
+2137 ELYGDTFSNPDA
-2149 IEKFAD
+2149 IERFAD
-2155 NYSQHFASTLTD
+2155 NYSQHFASALTD

-2174 SLFKLVADKLRAV
+2174 SLFKLVVDKLRAV

-2210 TKLFKELAQGRQSMG
+2210 SKLFKELTQGRQSMG

-2237 QGQRAL
+2237 QGQQAL
-2243 KNGIAWRKTFGV
+2243 KNGIAWRKTFGR
-2255 HAKRL
+2255 HARKL
-2260 VSNLLPTHGRLKR
+2260 IANLLPTHGRLKR

-2289 GYANIK
+2289 GYVNIK

-2300 AFIGIQKTSGIA
+2300 AFIGIQKTAGI
-2312 GNKLTNAII
+2312 GGSKLTNAVI

-2336 AKAVKSYVERIRRHV
+2336 AKAVKGYVERIRRHV
-2351 RDELDPNGV
+2351 RDELDPNGI

-2368 VKTDVPF
+2368 IKTDVPF

-2382 EQQSAKVKHILES
+2382 EQQSAKVKQILES
-2395 LGVNYADQLIDAAIN
+2395 LGVNYADQLVDAAIN

-2417 INGPEAWSAVLADS
+2417 INGPEAWSAVLASTD
-2431 KNRKALAEFL
+2431 NRKALAEFL

-2462 RMAFGAH
+2462 RMAFGTH
-2469 ARNLDGTLA
+2469 ARNLDGTLR
-2478 KDDNGKV
+2478 KDESGRV
-2485 RFIPMAKL
+2485 TFIPMAKL
-2493 NHYVQTL
+2493 NHYVQVL
-2500 NNDEVEVISD
+2500 KADEVEVVSD

-2516 GNYAFKYTTA
+2516 GNYAFKYMTA
-2526 DGAPHMK
+2526 DGTPHMK
-2533 HPPQWLRKT
+2533 HPPQWLRKS

-2576 GVSMRAIASVFSKM
+2576 GVSMRAIASVLKGSSR
-2590 KHAELKEMAKTL
+2590 AELQEMAKTL

-2625 NAMGMASGAYFTVTG
+2625 NAMGMASSAFFTVTA
-2640 MNATTK
+2640 MNATTRM
-2646 LARLMG
+2646 ARLMG

-2664 IDPKK
+2664 LDPKK
-2669 AYLLEPHGIS
+2669 AYLLEPHGMTV
-2679 IADVQTALNYIG
+2679 ADVQTALNYIG
-2691 NGSMNK
+2691 SGNINK
-2697 IFGDLTDVD
+2697 IFGDLTDID
-2706 PTIAD
+2706 PVVAD
-2711 SVRKFRN
+2711 AVRKFRN

-2725 NSTLDPNEITDPLIA
+2725 NSTLDPNEISDPMLA
-2740 TNPWFQLLTNLKR
+2740 SNPWFQLLTNLKR

-2760 TVFKGLLQ
+2760 TVLKGLIQ

-2776 ESKIAATAMPAAMM
+2776 GSKAIGAIMPAAMM

-2807 WRDGDMERGNPFDK
+2807 WRDGDIERGNPFDK
-2821 PLDELVLGA
+2821 PLDDLLLGA
-2830 FTRAGAT
+2830 FMRAGAS

-2851 YGTPWWLTMTPSVAT
+2851 YGTPWWLSLTPSVAT
-2866 GYRAGEAISDGNY
+2866 GYRAGQAVNEGNY
-2879 YKAFKTVMPL
+2879 RKAFKTIVPL
-2889 WDKTYLTSNELW
+2889 WDKTYLTSDEFL
-2901 GDLLDEDD
+2901 GDLFDIDSDED

>member
-141 RLSSAGPLSGIPIYR
+141 RLSSTGPLSGIPIYR

-167 FANSLVRGVDMMQG
+167 LTNSLARGVDMMQG

-210 EVEMN
+210 DVEIN

-246 TAAATAATAAVTG
+246 TAAATAATALGTG
-259 GAGAVLGA
+259 GVGMLAGA

-282 QNAGD
+282 QNMGD
-287 AYESAVQAGV
+287 AYESAKQAGV
-297 DNAGVTALLTGTA
+297 ENAGATALLTGSA
-310 MGALDTVGIGKIFS
+310 MGALDTVGIGKIFT

-331 VSDTIAKE
+331 VSDAIAKE

-467 NPKNVEVEPEQGTPN
+467 NPNAANIEPEQGTPN

-503 MEEVPTDLAT
+503 MDEVPTYPAT
-513 DSVEPE
+513 DPVEPELE
-519 SNTPVTNPAPAT
+519 SNTPVANSASGS
-531 VEPDTAPLPELDDLL
+531 VESDITPLPELDELL

-557 EPQTEA
+557 EPQMEA
-563 VMKAEPKTEVKRPDI
+563 VSKAEPKTEVKRPDI

-766 MHKFNTSARET
+766 MHKLNASARET

-784 RFAKGTERKQKTTE
+784 RFAKGTERKQKMTE
-798 FKALVGNGTIDPL
+798 FKVLVGNGTIDPL

-845 EYDPS
+845 EYDSS

-873 DDFQNLFAGQ
+873 DDFQNLFAEQ
-883 NVQTK
+883 TVQTK

-923 AIDPNDGSRA
+923 ATDPNDGSRA

-955 RGLGYETYYD
+955 RGLGYESYYD

-994 NNVSHFEALA
+994 NNISHFEALA

-1124 EQELEQIAYNL
+1124 EQELEQIAHNL

-1243 IEITFEHTD
+1243 VEITFEHTD

-1452 LDNELNQQLERLT
+1452 LDNELNQQLERLA
-1465 RFDAA
+1465 RF
-1470 SDEGRSNALDRVKI
+1470 
-1484 IDKTLESMTDKKI
+1484 
-1497 AGEYK
+1497 
-1502 GTVDLDKINIV
+1502 
-1513 SEYKNRLSLRE
+1513 
-1524 QYDSNVNIPISTIEN
+1524 
-1539 NNSRLE
+1539 NSG
-1545 QLENE
+1545 N
-1550 IKDRADAEKKTVEEY
+1550 
-1565 LTVSIPENIPL
+1565 
-1576 YKAIGLSTVHLE
+1576 
-1588 KRLADLKKEREIYE
+1588 
-1602 QRALSPAPINTDNIT
+1602 INTDSVT
-1617 GIAGVLSKAIETV
+1617 GIAGVLSKSIETV

-1655 VDSDTYSTQE
+1655 VD
-1665 LDSTENNLE
+1665 
-1674 ETPEYRV
+1674 
-1681 GSDAYSAQE
+1681 GDAYSAQE

-1714 RARAGANAR
+1714 RARAGANAM
-1723 VDSKLIGIVDPKQA
+1723 VDSKLTGVVDPKQA

-1797 SIPESYTYG
+1797 STPESYTYG

-1832 GTSRLVELDF
+1832 GTSRLAELDF

-1871 NTDGIEHVIV
+1871 NTNGIEHVIV

-1902 VKSTETVQ
+1902 IKSTETVQ
-1910 VTDVTNLNEAIDK
+1910 VTDVTNLNEVIDK

-1951 LSNTDGFR
+1951 LANTDGFR

-2004 AYRTPARKAGANTID
+2004 AYRTPVRKAGANTID

-2111 GHLIIQ
+2111 GHLVIQ

-2210 TKLFKELAQGRQSMG
+2210 AKLFKELAQGRQSMG

-2260 VSNLLPTHGRLKR
+2260 ASNLLPTHGRLKR

-2382 EQQSAKVKHILES
+2382 EQQSAKVKQILES
-2395 LGVNYADQLIDAAIN
+2395 LGVSYADQLIDAAIN

-2516 GNYAFKYTTA
+2516 GNYAFKYMTA
-2526 DGAPHMK
+2526 DGTPHMK

-2542 MNITNMVGNMAVLTF
+2542 MNITNMAGNMAVLTF

-2691 NGSMNK
+2691 NGNMNK

-2807 WRDGDMERGNPFDK
+2807 WRDGDMERGNPFGK

-2889 WDKTYLTSNELW
+2889 WDKTYITSNELW
-2901 GDLLDEDD
+2901 GDLLAEED

>member
-1 MTKIVEWLD
+1 MSKIVEWLD

-33 EGSSSGFSTSGYLA
+33 EGSSSGFSTGGYLA
-47 QHVAESTKQNITP
+47 QHIAESTKQGVMT
-60 TDERGG
+60 TDEHGG
-66 YGRGLANL
+66 YGRGLARL

-99 SFSELPPDVQDAVR
+99 SFNELPPDVQDAVR
-113 TRQSNALFGLEDD
+113 TRQRNALFGLEDE
-126 DEDVRNIRAINQNLN
+126 DEDVRNIRGINQNLN

-156 DYIKTKRDGNV
+156 DYIKTKRNGNV
-167 FANSLVRGVDMMQG
+167 LTNSLARGVDMMQG
-181 NLYNASAAIG
+181 NLYNTASAIG
-191 DTFGIDS
+191 DAFGIDG

-210 EVEMN
+210 EVEIKSN
-215 TNRPNV
+215 TPNV
-221 GSIDDV
+221 GSIGDV

-246 TAAATAATAAVTG
+246 TAAATAATALGTG
-259 GAGAVLGA
+259 GVGMLAGV
-267 GARGAMLGVGAFSTA
+267 GARGALAGVGAFSTA
-282 QNAGD
+282 QNVGD
-287 AYESAVQAGV
+287 AYDSAVQAGV

-310 MGALDTVGIGKIFS
+310 MGALDTVGIGKVAS
-324 GVMKSTG
+324 SVMKSSG
-331 VSDTIAKE
+331 VSKTIADE
-339 TLGTLA
+339 TLGRMA
-345 KTAVIAKD
+345 KAAYVAKD
-353 VGKTAG
+353 IGKTVAG
-359 KSALIE
+359 SALVE
-365 GTTEAA
+365 GGTETL
-371 QEVIKDIGIELAGG
+371 QEITKDIGIELAGG
-385 DTSKLGDRSSRY
+385 DTSKLGDRTSRY
-397 LESAIAGGIIGGGF
+397 LESAVAGGVIGGGF
-411 GGAGRAVKHGIDHV
+411 GGAGRAIKHGVDHIIDS
-425 IDNRKKVNQRDEEAQ
+425 RRKVNQRDEESQ

-448 HAQQVDQYGN
+448 NAQQVDQYAN

-467 NPKNVEVEPEQGTPN
+467 NPKDVEVEPEQGVP
-482 TRSVKENTRKKPT
+482 SAKPVVKEENTFEKQADDTVAPPPATDEHTEPAPEPT
-495 DDVVSPPV
+495 
-503 MEEVPTDLAT
+503 TDLAT
-513 DSVEPE
+513 DPVETVVEPE
-519 SNTPVTNPAPAT
+519 PVVEVEQK
-531 VEPDTAPLPELDDLL
+531 VEPEPEPETKPEVES
-546 EPRMSDVENKL
+546 EPKPEPEVESKT
-557 EPQTEA
+557 EP
-563 VMKAEPKTEVKRPDI
+563 EPKTEVKRPDI

-593 DNPRGYNI
+593 NNPRGYNI
-601 RDVVDNALDPNS
+601 RDVVDNALDLNS
-613 ESIPQFLRDKVIGYI
+613 ESIPQFLRDKIVAHI
-628 AKKNNVTPA
+628 AQKNNVTPSV
-637 LVLGRSKRFADRT
+637 VLGRSKRFADRT
-650 NITDQASTDPELN
+650 TITDQASADPELN
-663 QLIRDTIQQEM
+663 QLIRDAIQQEM
-674 AEANTS
+674 VEANTS
-680 LKEVEASHKKV
+680 LKRIEAKHKKV
-691 NGKLRKAV
+691 EDKLRKAV
-699 DFWTQRLKN
+699 DFWSHRLKT
-708 AEKNSNQNAI
+708 AEKNGSQSAI
-718 NHAKTQL
+718 NHAKEQL
-725 KRNQDTLELS
+725 KRNQDILDLS
-735 KSKVKE
+735 KGKVKE
-741 HQDRVKAVFDYA
+741 HRDRIKVVSDYA

-766 MHKFNTSARET
+766 MHKLNTSARET

-784 RFAKGTERKQKTTE
+784 RFTKEGERKQKIAE
-798 FKALVGNGTIDPL
+798 FKALVANGTVDPL
-811 ANFIRV
+811 ANFIQV

-831 AILSKANNIDEFAK
+831 AILSKANNIDEFAQ

-873 DDFQNLFAGQ
+873 DKFQNLFAGQ
-883 NVQTK
+883 DAQTK

-896 ARKSAERNHKLTE
+896 ARKSAERKHKPTE
-909 VDKQAN
+909 ADKQAN

-923 AIDPNDGSRA
+923 ATDPNDGSRA

-947 SAGFSVAK
+947 SAGFSVAR
-955 RGLGYETYYD
+955 RGLGYEAYYD

-972 ADDKTYNQD
+972 SGAKTYNQD

-1004 IAANNEKYLPD
+1004 IAANNDKYLPD

-1029 GDEMQQALAD
+1029 GDEMQQALGD
-1039 VKTKTRDDIVRFRRA
+1039 VKTKTRNDTVRFRRA

-1065 IEQRMTEQITVT
+1065 IEQRMTEQIAVT

-1082 TAAVTANRLEAQT
+1082 TAAVTANRLEAQI
-1095 QFTNDAGSVANNTNM
+1095 QFTNDAGNVANNANM
-1110 VGLAEKIRGSLKYP
+1110 VGLAEKIRDSLKYP
-1124 EQELEQIAYNL
+1124 EQELEQIAHNL

-1243 IEITFEHTD
+1243 VEITFEHME
-1252 SEYQAENGTSHKNV
+1252 SEHQAENGTSHKNV

-1274 VTQNTPD
+1274 VTQDTPD
-1281 NHVVSILDSNGLKRE
+1281 SHVVVVQDSNGLNRD

-1329 FGRLLTYRDTVGRTF
+1329 FGRLLAYRDTVGRTF
-1344 SNDNVIKTFRELPDS
+1344 SNDSVVKTFRELPDS
-1359 SVVYIHGNAEVTM
+1359 SVVYIHGNAEITM

-1385 YSESTQERDANL
+1385 YSESTQERDENL
-1397 NRNLDKHASN
+1397 SRNLDKHASN
-1407 MMKHASVLMPDEYVR
+1407 MMKHASVLMPDEYIR

-1452 LDNELNQQLERLT
+1452 LNNELNQQLERLA
-1465 RFDAA
+1465 RF
-1470 SDEGRSNALDRVKI
+1470 
-1484 IDKTLESMTDKKI
+1484 
-1497 AGEYK
+1497 
-1502 GTVDLDKINIV
+1502 
-1513 SEYKNRLSLRE
+1513 
-1524 QYDSNVNIPISTIEN
+1524 
-1539 NNSRLE
+1539 NSG
-1545 QLENE
+1545 
-1550 IKDRADAEKKTVEEY
+1550 K
-1565 LTVSIPENIPL
+1565 
-1576 YKAIGLSTVHLE
+1576 
-1588 KRLADLKKEREIYE
+1588 
-1602 QRALSPAPINTDNIT
+1602 INTDSIT
-1617 GIAGVLSKAIETV
+1617 GIAGVLSKAIEAV
-1630 LGDKYTKTGLIE
+1630 LGDKYGKTGLIE
-1642 SFIESAQVVLQDR
+1642 SFVESAQVVLQDR
-1655 VDSDTYSTQE
+1655 TESDS
-1665 LDSTENNLE
+1665 
-1674 ETPEYRV
+1674 
-1681 GSDAYSAQE
+1681 YSAQE
-1690 LEIAKNTLEEIS
+1690 LEIAKSNLEEIS
-1702 EDLATLLAELRL
+1702 EDIATLLAELRL

-1723 VDSKLIGIVDPKQA
+1723 VDSKLVGVIDPKQA

-1752 AAKQVSSIKW
+1752 AAKQVSNAKW

-1773 LTGYSYISAK
+1773 LTGYSYISQK

-1797 SIPESYTYG
+1797 STPESYTYE
-1806 LERNGSVRY
+1806 LERNGSIRR
-1815 MSVSRARIDGS
+1815 MSVSRDRLYGS
-1826 EVAHIF
+1826 EIARIF
-1832 GTSRLVELDF
+1832 GTSRLAELDL
-1842 TGERG
+1842 TGVRG
-1847 FGSDRDAISRRQNY
+1847 FGSDRDVVSRRQNY

-1871 NTDGIEHVIV
+1871 NTNGIEHVIV

-1893 TLTTRQDGK
+1893 TLTTRQGGK

-1910 VTDVTNLNEAIDK
+1910 ATDVTNLNEAIDK

-1931 YGNISVIHG
+1931 YGNSSVIHG

-1974 KSKGNVTQAEA
+1974 LSKGNVTQAEA
-1985 LANIIDNVLDR
+1985 LANVIDNVLDK
-1996 ADAAALAT
+1996 ADAVALST
-2004 AYRTPARKAGANTID
+2004 AYRAPARKAGANTID
-2019 GDPSITFFRNGESRN
+2019 GDPSITFFRNGEPRN
-2034 VDKSGV
+2034 IGAAGI
-2040 AKNTY
+2040 AKTTY
-2045 KVVHSLLKRAGIAE
+2045 KVVHTLLKRTGIAE
-2059 DIAIHEGSSVNFK
+2059 DIAIHEGSGVNFK

-2077 TVIGNNGQL
+2077 TVVGDNGQL
-2086 QHVIHLPVLNQANAV
+2086 QHVIHLPILNQANAV

-2111 GHLIIQ
+2111 GHLVIR
-2117 PYLNAFNTGKLH
+2117 PYLNAFNMGKMN

-2137 ELYGDTFSDPDA
+2137 ELYGDTFSSPDA

-2155 NYSQHFASTLTD
+2155 NYSQHFASALTD

-2174 SLFKLVADKLRAV
+2174 SLFKVVADKLRAV

-2210 TKLFKELAQGRQSMG
+2210 SKLFKELTQGRQSMG

-2237 QGQRAL
+2237 QGQQAL
-2243 KNGIAWRKTFGV
+2243 KNGIAWRKTFGR
-2255 HAKRL
+2255 HARKL
-2260 VSNLLPTHGRLKR
+2260 IANLLPTHGRLKR

-2289 GYANIK
+2289 GYVNIK

-2300 AFIGIQKTSGIA
+2300 AFIGIQKTAGI
-2312 GNKLTNAII
+2312 GGSKLTNAVI

-2336 AKAVKSYVERIRRHV
+2336 AKAVKGYVERIRRHV
-2351 RDELDPNGV
+2351 RDELDPNGI

-2368 VKTDVPF
+2368 IKTDVPF

-2382 EQQSAKVKHILES
+2382 EQQSAKVKQILES
-2395 LGVNYADQLIDAAIN
+2395 LGVNYADQLVDAAIN

-2417 INGPEAWSAVLADS
+2417 INGPEAWSAVLASTD
-2431 KNRKALAEFL
+2431 NRKALAEFL

-2462 RMAFGAH
+2462 RMAFGTH
-2469 ARNLDGTLA
+2469 ARNLDGTLR
-2478 KDDNGKV
+2478 KDESGRV
-2485 RFIPMAKL
+2485 TFIPMAKL
-2493 NHYVQTL
+2493 NHYVQVL
-2500 NNDEVEVISD
+2500 KADEVGVVSD

-2516 GNYAFKYTTA
+2516 GNYAFKYMTA
-2526 DGAPHMK
+2526 DGTPHMK
-2533 HPPQWLRKT
+2533 HPPQWLRKS

-2576 GVSMRAIASVFSKM
+2576 GVSMRAIASVLKGSSR
-2590 KHAELKEMAKTL
+2590 AELQEMAKTL

-2625 NAMGMASGAYFTVTG
+2625 NAMGMASSAFFTVTA
-2640 MNATTK
+2640 MNATTRM
-2646 LARLMG
+2646 ARLMG

-2664 IDPKK
+2664 LDPKK
-2669 AYLLEPHGIS
+2669 AYLLEPHGMTV
-2679 IADVQTALNYIG
+2679 ADVQTALNYIG
-2691 NGSMNK
+2691 SGNINK
-2697 IFGDLTDVD
+2697 IFGDLTDID
-2706 PTIAD
+2706 PVVAD
-2711 SVRKFRN
+2711 AVRKFRN

-2725 NSTLDPNEITDPLIA
+2725 NSTLDPNEISDPMLA
-2740 TNPWFQLLTNLKR
+2740 SNPWFQLLTNLKR

-2760 TVFKGLLQ
+2760 TVLKGLIQ

-2776 ESKIAATAMPAAMM
+2776 GSKAIGAIMPAAMM

-2807 WRDGDMERGNPFDK
+2807 WRDGDIERGNPFDK
-2821 PLDELVLGA
+2821 PLDDLLLGA
-2830 FTRAGAT
+2830 FMRAGAS

-2851 YGTPWWLTMTPSVAT
+2851 YGTPWWLSLTPSVAT
-2866 GYRAGEAISDGNY
+2866 GYRAGQAVNEGNY
-2879 YKAFKTVMPL
+2879 RKAFKTIVPL
-2889 WDKTYLTSNELW
+2889 WDKTYLTSDEFL
-2901 GDLLDEDD
+2901 GDLFDIDSDED

>member
-1 MTKIVEWLD
+1 MVDKYEWID

-16 NGKSYRLG
+16 NGKSYRIG

-33 EGSSSGFSTSGYLA
+33 EGSRAGYSSDGYLA
-47 QHVAESTKQNITP
+47 HHVAETADQRIKPS
-60 TDERGG
+60 DERGG
-66 YGRGLANL
+66 YGRGLATL

-84 LIRAGVAGY
+84 LIRAGIAGY

-99 SFSELPPDVQDAVR
+99 RFEDLPDDVKRAVR
-113 TRQSNALFGLEDD
+113 TRQRNALFRIDEDD
-126 DEDVRNIRAINQNLN
+126 EEVKDIRAIGQNL
-141 RLSSAGPLSGIPIYR
+141 RRVTGESPLSGIPLYNETPR
-156 DYIKTKRDGNV
+156 TKRNGNV
-167 FANSLVRGVDMMQG
+167 LTNSLARGVDMMQG

-246 TAAATAATAAVTG
+246 TAAATAATALGTG
-259 GAGAVLGA
+259 GVGMLAGA
-267 GARGAMLGVGAFSTA
+267 GARGALAGVGTFSTA
-282 QNAGD
+282 QNMGD
-287 AYESAVQAGV
+287 AYESAKQAGV
-297 DNAGVTALLTGTA
+297 ENAGATALLTGSA
-310 MGALDTVGIGKIFS
+310 MGALDTVGIGKIFT

-331 VSDTIAKE
+331 VSDAIAKE

-397 LESAIAGGIIGGGF
+397 LESAVAGGVIGGGF

-425 IDNRKKVNQRDEEAQ
+425 IDNREKVNQRDEEAQ

-531 VEPDTAPLPELDDLL
+531 VEPDTTPLPELDDLL

-557 EPQTEA
+557 EPQMEA

-691 NGKLRKAV
+691 NDKLRKAV
-699 DFWTQRLKN
+699 DFWAQRLKN
-708 AEKNSNQNAI
+708 AEKNRNQNAI

-741 HQDRVKAVFDYA
+741 HQNRVKAVFDYA

-766 MHKFNTSARET
+766 MHKLNASARET

-784 RFAKGTERKQKTTE
+784 RFAKGTERKQKMTE
-798 FKALVGNGTIDPL
+798 FKALIANGTVYPL

-824 HAKLWAH
+824 HAKLWAQ

-873 DDFQNLFAGQ
+873 DDYQDLFAGQ
-883 NVQTK
+883 DVQTK

-923 AIDPNDGSRA
+923 AADLNDGSRA
-933 KDLRDFVTKVVNIA
+933 KDLRGFVTKVVNIA

-955 RGLGYETYYD
+955 RGLGYESYYD

-1065 IEQRMTEQITVT
+1065 IEQRMTEQVAVT

-1095 QFTNDAGSVANNTNM
+1095 QFTNDAGNVANNTNM
-1110 VGLAEKIRGSLKYP
+1110 VGLAEKIRDSLKHP

-1135 NTTPERIKKVLDA
+1135 NTTPERIKKVLDT
-1148 LVEAISSTK
+1148 LVDAISSTK
-1157 EGDAIGSVMTAF
+1157 EGDAIGSVMATF
-1169 DEAIENS
+1169 DEAIENA

-1187 KKSQPALREAIDSHR
+1187 KKSQSALREVIDSHR

-1218 ASENWSNFSPS
+1218 AAENWSNFSPS

-1243 IEITFEHTD
+1243 VEITFEHTD

-1281 NHVVSILDSNGLKRE
+1281 NHVVSILDNNGLKRE

-1308 SLKTIKGM
+1308 SLKVVKGM

-1359 SVVYIHGNAEVTM
+1359 SVVYIHGNAEVTI

-1452 LDNELNQQLERLT
+1452 LDNELNQQLERLA
-1465 RFDAA
+1465 RF
-1470 SDEGRSNALDRVKI
+1470 
-1484 IDKTLESMTDKKI
+1484 
-1497 AGEYK
+1497 
-1502 GTVDLDKINIV
+1502 
-1513 SEYKNRLSLRE
+1513 
-1524 QYDSNVNIPISTIEN
+1524 
-1539 NNSRLE
+1539 NSG
-1545 QLENE
+1545 N
-1550 IKDRADAEKKTVEEY
+1550 
-1565 LTVSIPENIPL
+1565 
-1576 YKAIGLSTVHLE
+1576 
-1588 KRLADLKKEREIYE
+1588 
-1602 QRALSPAPINTDNIT
+1602 INTDSIT

-1630 LGDKYTKTGLIE
+1630 LGDKYKKTGLIE

-1655 VDSDTYSTQE
+1655 VD
-1665 LDSTENNLE
+1665 
-1674 ETPEYRV
+1674 
-1681 GSDAYSAQE
+1681 GDAYSAQE

-1723 VDSKLIGIVDPKQA
+1723 VDSKLTGVVDPKQA

-1783 QEAEALYGEHYSAK
+1783 QEAEALYGEHHSAK
-1797 SIPESYTYG
+1797 STPESYTYG

-1832 GTSRLVELDF
+1832 GTSRLAELDF

-1871 NTDGIEHVIV
+1871 NTNGIEHVIV

-1902 VKSTETVQ
+1902 IKSTETVQ

-1931 YGNISVIHG
+1931 YGNSSVIHG

-2004 AYRTPARKAGANTID
+2004 AYRTPVRKAGANTID
-2019 GDPSITFFRNGESRN
+2019 GDPSITFFRNGEPRN

-2260 VSNLLPTHGRLKR
+2260 ASNLLPTHGRLKR

-2901 GDLLDEDD
+2901 GDLLDEED

>member
-1 MTKIVEWLD
+1 MADKFEWID

-16 NGKSYRLG
+16 NGKSYRIG
-24 GVDTPETHH
+24 GVDTPETRH
-33 EGSSSGFSTSGYLA
+33 EGSGSGYSSSGYLA
-47 QHVAESTKQNITP
+47 QHVAMT
-60 TDERGG
+60 TDQRVKTSGERGG
-66 YGRGLANL
+66 YGRGLATL

-99 SFSELPPDVQDAVR
+99 RFEDLPDDVKRAVR
-113 TRQSNALFGLEDD
+113 TRQRNELFGIEDD
-126 DEDVRNIRAINQNLN
+126 DEDVKNIRKINQNLKKITDEE
-141 RLSSAGPLSGIPIYR
+141 PLSGIPLYNE
-156 DYIKTKRDGNV
+156 YAPSKRDGNV
-167 FANSLVRGVDMMQG
+167 LTNSLARGVDMMQG
-181 NLYNASAAIG
+181 NLYNTASAIG
-191 DTFGIDS
+191 DAFGIDS

-215 TNRPNV
+215 ANRPSV

-227 HSFGDALTYGI
+227 HGFGDALTYGI
-238 ERIAEFAP
+238 ERITEFAP
-246 TAAATAATAAVTG
+246 TAAATAATALGTG
-259 GAGAVLGA
+259 GVGMLAGV
-267 GARGAMLGVGAFSTA
+267 GARGALAGVGAFSTA
-282 QNAGD
+282 QNVGD

-297 DNAGVTALLTGTA
+297 DKAGVTALLTGTA
-310 MGALDTVGIGKIFS
+310 MGALDTVGIGKVAS
-324 GVMKSTG
+324 SVMKSSG
-331 VSDTIAKE
+331 VSKTIADE
-339 TLGTLA
+339 TLGRMA
-345 KTAVIAKD
+345 KAAYVAKD
-353 VGKTAG
+353 IGKTVAG
-359 KSALIE
+359 SALVE
-365 GTTEAA
+365 GATETL
-371 QEVIKDIGIELAGG
+371 QEITKDIGIELAGG
-385 DTSKLGDRSSRY
+385 DTSKLGDRTSRY
-397 LESAIAGGIIGGGF
+397 LESAVAGGVIGGGF
-411 GGAGRAVKHGIDHV
+411 GGAGRTIKHGVDHIIDS
-425 IDNRKKVNQRDEEAQ
+425 RRKVNQRDDENQ

-448 HAQQVDQYGN
+448 NAQQVDQYGN
-458 VTHGFNHYY
+458 ISHGFNHYY
-467 NPKNVEVEPEQGTPN
+467 NPKDVEIEPEQGVP
-482 TRSVKENTRKKPT
+482 SAKPVVKEENTPEKQVYDSVVPPPTMDEHTEPAPAPAPEPTTDPVETVVEPKPE
-495 DDVVSPPV
+495 PEP
-503 MEEVPTDLAT
+503 EPK
-513 DSVEPE
+513 VEPE
-519 SNTPVTNPAPAT
+519 T
-531 VEPDTAPLPELDDLL
+531 
-546 EPRMSDVENKL
+546 
-557 EPQTEA
+557 
-563 VMKAEPKTEVKRPDI
+563 EPKPEPEPEPKAEVKRPDI

-593 DNPRGYNI
+593 NNPRGYNI
-601 RDVVDNALDPNS
+601 RDVVDNALDS
-613 ESIPQFLRDKVIGYI
+613 SSGSIPQFLRNKIVDYI
-628 AKKNNVTPA
+628 AQKNNVTPSV
-637 LVLGRSKRFADRT
+637 VLGRSKRFADRT
-650 NITDQASTDPELN
+650 AITDQASADPKLN
-663 QLIRDTIQQEM
+663 QLIRDAIQQEM
-674 AEANTS
+674 VEANTS
-680 LKEVEASHKKV
+680 LKRIEAKHKKV
-691 NGKLRKAV
+691 EDKLRKAV
-699 DFWTQRLKN
+699 DFWSHRLKN
-708 AEKNSNQNAI
+708 AEKNGSQSAI
-718 NHAKTQL
+718 NHAKEQL
-725 KRNQDTLELS
+725 KRNQDILDLS
-735 KSKVKE
+735 KGKIKE
-741 HQDRVKAVFDYA
+741 HRDRIKVVSDYA

-766 MHKFNTSARET
+766 MHKLNTSARET

-784 RFAKGTERKQKTTE
+784 RFTKEGERKQKMTE
-798 FKALVGNGTIDPL
+798 FKALVANGTIDPL

-845 EYDPS
+845 EYDSS

-883 NVQTK
+883 DVQTK

-896 ARKSAERNHKLTE
+896 ARKSAERKHKPTE
-909 VDKQAN
+909 ADKQAN

-923 AIDPNDGSRA
+923 ATDPNDGSRA
-933 KDLRDFVTKVVNIA
+933 SDLRNFVTKVVNIA
-947 SAGFSVAK
+947 SAGFSVAR
-955 RGLGYETYYD
+955 RGLGYEAYYD

-972 ADDKTYNQD
+972 SGAKTYNQD

-1004 IAANNEKYLPD
+1004 IAANNEEYLPD

-1029 GDEMQQALAD
+1029 GDEMQQAFGD
-1039 VKTKTRDDIVRFRRA
+1039 VKTKTRNDIVRFRHA

-1065 IEQRMTEQITVT
+1065 IEQRMTEQVVVT

-1110 VGLAEKIRGSLKYP
+1110 VGLAEKIRDSLKYP
-1124 EQELEQIAYNL
+1124 EQELEQIAHNL

-1243 IEITFEHTD
+1243 VEITFEHME
-1252 SEYQAENGTSHKNV
+1252 SEHQAENGTSHKNV

-1274 VTQNTPD
+1274 VTQDTPD
-1281 NHVVSILDSNGLKRE
+1281 SHVVVVQDSNGLNRG

-1329 FGRLLTYRDTVGRTF
+1329 FGRLLAYRDTVGRTF
-1344 SNDNVIKTFRELPDS
+1344 SNDSVVKTFRELPDS
-1359 SVVYIHGNAEVTM
+1359 SVVYIHGNAEITM

-1385 YSESTQERDANL
+1385 YSESTQERDENL
-1397 NRNLDKHASN
+1397 SRNLDKHASN

-1452 LDNELNQQLERLT
+1452 LNNELNQQLERLA
-1465 RFDAA
+1465 RF
-1470 SDEGRSNALDRVKI
+1470 
-1484 IDKTLESMTDKKI
+1484 
-1497 AGEYK
+1497 
-1502 GTVDLDKINIV
+1502 
-1513 SEYKNRLSLRE
+1513 
-1524 QYDSNVNIPISTIEN
+1524 
-1539 NNSRLE
+1539 NSG
-1545 QLENE
+1545 
-1550 IKDRADAEKKTVEEY
+1550 K
-1565 LTVSIPENIPL
+1565 
-1576 YKAIGLSTVHLE
+1576 
-1588 KRLADLKKEREIYE
+1588 
-1602 QRALSPAPINTDNIT
+1602 INTDSIT
-1617 GIAGVLSKAIETV
+1617 GIAGVLSKATEAV
-1630 LGDKYTKTGLIE
+1630 LGDKYGKTGLIE
-1642 SFIESAQVVLQDR
+1642 SFVESAQVVLQDR
-1655 VDSDTYSTQE
+1655 TESDS
-1665 LDSTENNLE
+1665 
-1674 ETPEYRV
+1674 
-1681 GSDAYSAQE
+1681 YSAQE
-1690 LEIAKNTLEEIS
+1690 LEIAKSNLEEIS
-1702 EDLATLLAELRL
+1702 EDIATLLSELRI

-1723 VDSKLIGIVDPKQA
+1723 VDSRLIGVIDQKQA
-1737 SVLAHNITEMRRAYY
+1737 NTLANTVTEMRRAYY
-1752 AAKQVSSIKW
+1752 AAKQVSNAKW

-1773 LTGYSYISAK
+1773 LTGYSYISTK

-1797 SIPESYTYG
+1797 STPESYTYE

-1815 MSVSRARIDGS
+1815 MSVSRDRLYGS
-1826 EVAHIF
+1826 EIARIF
-1832 GTSRLVELDF
+1832 GTSRLAELDF

-1847 FGSDRDAISRRQNY
+1847 FGSDLDAISRRQNY

-1871 NTDGIEHVIV
+1871 NTNGIEHVIV

-1893 TLTTRQDGK
+1893 TITTRQGGK

-1931 YGNISVIHG
+1931 YGNSSVIHG

-1974 KSKGNVTQAEA
+1974 LSRGNVTQVEA
-1985 LANIIDNVLDR
+1985 LANVIDNVLDK
-1996 ADAAALAT
+1996 ADAVALST
-2004 AYRTPARKAGANTID
+2004 AYRAPARKAGTNTID
-2019 GDPSITFFRNGESRN
+2019 GDPSVTFFRNGKPRN
-2034 VDKSGV
+2034 IGAAGI
-2040 AKNTY
+2040 AKATY
-2045 KVVHSLLKRAGIAE
+2045 KVVHILLKRTGITE
-2059 DIAIHEGSSVNFK
+2059 DITIHEGSGVNFK

-2077 TVIGNNGQL
+2077 TVVGDNGQL
-2086 QHVIHLPVLNQANAV
+2086 QHVIHLPILNQANAV

-2111 GHLIIQ
+2111 GHLVIQ
-2117 PYLNAFNTGKLH
+2117 PYLNAFNMGKMN

-2137 ELYGDTFSDPDA
+2137 ELYGDTFSNPDA
-2149 IEKFAD
+2149 IERFAD
-2155 NYSQHFASTLTD
+2155 NYSQHFASALTD

-2174 SLFKLVADKLRAV
+2174 SLFKLVVDKLRAV

-2210 TKLFKELAQGRQSMG
+2210 SKLFKELTQGRQSMG

-2237 QGQRAL
+2237 QGQQAL
-2243 KNGIAWRKTFGV
+2243 KNGIAWRKTFGR
-2255 HAKRL
+2255 HARKL
-2260 VSNLLPTHGRLKR
+2260 IANLLPTHGRLKR

-2289 GYANIK
+2289 GYVNIK

-2300 AFIGIQKTSGIA
+2300 AFIGIQKTAGI
-2312 GNKLTNAII
+2312 GGSKLTNAVI

-2336 AKAVKSYVERIRRHV
+2336 AKAVKGYVERIRRHV
-2351 RDELDPNGV
+2351 RDELDPNGI

-2368 VKTDVPF
+2368 IKTDVPF

-2382 EQQSAKVKHILES
+2382 EQQSAKVKQILES
-2395 LGVNYADQLIDAAIN
+2395 LGVNYADQLVDAAIN

-2417 INGPEAWSAVLADS
+2417 INGPEAWSAVLASTD
-2431 KNRKALAEFL
+2431 NRKALAEFL

-2462 RMAFGAH
+2462 RMAFGTH
-2469 ARNLDGTLA
+2469 ARNLDGTLR
-2478 KDDNGKV
+2478 KDESGRV
-2485 RFIPMAKL
+2485 TFIPMAKL
-2493 NHYVQTL
+2493 NHYVQVL
-2500 NNDEVEVISD
+2500 KADEVEVVSD

-2516 GNYAFKYTTA
+2516 GNYAFKYMTA
-2526 DGAPHMK
+2526 DGTPHMK
-2533 HPPQWLRKT
+2533 HPPQWLRKS

-2576 GVSMRAIASVFSKM
+2576 GVSMRAIASVLKGSSR
-2590 KHAELKEMAKTL
+2590 AELQEMAKTL

-2625 NAMGMASGAYFTVTG
+2625 NAMGMASSAFFTVTA
-2640 MNATTK
+2640 MNATTRM
-2646 LARLMG
+2646 ARLMG

-2664 IDPKK
+2664 LDPKK
-2669 AYLLEPHGIS
+2669 AYLLEPHGMTV
-2679 IADVQTALNYIG
+2679 ADVQTALNYIG
-2691 NGSMNK
+2691 SGNINK
-2697 IFGDLTDVD
+2697 IFGDLTDID
-2706 PTIAD
+2706 PVVAD
-2711 SVRKFRN
+2711 AVRKFRN

-2725 NSTLDPNEITDPLIA
+2725 NSTLDPNEISDPMLA
-2740 TNPWFQLLTNLKR
+2740 SNPWFQLLTNLKR

-2760 TVFKGLLQ
+2760 TVLKGLIQ

-2776 ESKIAATAMPAAMM
+2776 GSKAIGAIMPAAMM

-2807 WRDGDMERGNPFDK
+2807 WRDGDIERGNPFDK
-2821 PLDELVLGA
+2821 PLDDLLLGA
-2830 FTRAGAT
+2830 FMRAGAS

-2851 YGTPWWLTMTPSVAT
+2851 YGTPWWLSLTPSVAT
-2866 GYRAGEAISDGNY
+2866 GYRAGQAVNEGNY
-2879 YKAFKTVMPL
+2879 HKAFKTIVPL
-2889 WDKTYLTSNELW
+2889 WDKTYLTSDEFL
-2901 GDLLDEDD
+2901 GDLFDIDSDED

>member
-1 MTKIVEWLD
+1 MVDKYEWID

-16 NGKSYRLG
+16 NGKSYRIG

-33 EGSSSGFSTSGYLA
+33 EGSRAGYSSDGYLA
-47 QHVAESTKQNITP
+47 HHVAETADQHIKPS
-60 TDERGG
+60 DERGG
-66 YGRGLANL
+66 YGRGLATL
-74 ESDGLTSNEK
+74 ESGGLTSNEK

-99 SFSELPPDVQDAVR
+99 RFEDLPDDVKRAVR
-113 TRQSNALFGLEDD
+113 TRQRNALFRIDEDD
-126 DEDVRNIRAINQNLN
+126 EEVKDIRAIGQNL
-141 RLSSAGPLSGIPIYR
+141 RRVTGESPLSGIPLYNETPR
-156 DYIKTKRDGNV
+156 TKRNGNV
-167 FANSLVRGVDMMQG
+167 LTNSLARGVDMMQG
-181 NLYNASAAIG
+181 NLYNTASAIG
-191 DTFGIDS
+191 DAFGIDS

-215 TNRPNV
+215 ANRPNV

-238 ERIAEFAP
+238 ERITEFAP
-246 TAAATAATAAVTG
+246 TAAATAATALGTG
-259 GAGAVLGA
+259 GVGMLAGV
-267 GARGAMLGVGAFSTA
+267 GARGALAGVGAFSTA
-282 QNAGD
+282 QNVGD
-287 AYESAVQAGV
+287 AYDSAVQAGV

-310 MGALDTVGIGKIFS
+310 MGALDTVGIGKVAS
-324 GVMKSTG
+324 SVMKSSG
-331 VSDTIAKE
+331 VSKAIADE
-339 TLGTLA
+339 TLGRMA
-345 KTAVIAKD
+345 KAAYVAKD
-353 VGKTAG
+353 IGKTVAG
-359 KSALIE
+359 SALVE
-365 GTTEAA
+365 GGTETL
-371 QEVIKDIGIELAGG
+371 QEITKDIGIELAGG
-385 DTSKLGDRSSRY
+385 DTSKLGDRTSRY
-397 LESAIAGGIIGGGF
+397 LESAVAGGVIGGGF
-411 GGAGRAVKHGIDHV
+411 GGAGRTIKHGVDHIIDS
-425 IDNRKKVNQRDEEAQ
+425 RRKVNQRDDENQ

-448 HAQQVDQYGN
+448 NAQQVDQYGN
-458 VTHGFNHYY
+458 ISHGFNHYY
-467 NPKNVEVEPEQGTPN
+467 NPKDVEIEPEQGVP
-482 TRSVKENTRKKPT
+482 SAKPVVKEENTPEKQADDSVVPPPT
-495 DDVVSPPV
+495 MDEHTETAPAPAP
-503 MEEVPTDLAT
+503 ELTTDLAT
-513 DSVEPE
+513 DPVETVVEPE
-519 SNTPVTNPAPAT
+519 PVVE
-531 VEPDTAPLPELDDLL
+531 VEPKSEQEAKPE
-546 EPRMSDVENKL
+546 VEV
-557 EPQTEA
+557 E
-563 VMKAEPKTEVKRPDI
+563 VEPKTEPEPKAEVKRPDI

-593 DNPRGYNI
+593 NNPRGYNV
-601 RDVVDNALDPNS
+601 RDVVDNALDLNS
-613 ESIPQFLRDKVIGYI
+613 ESIPQFLRDKIVAHI
-628 AKKNNVTPA
+628 AQKNNVTPSV
-637 LVLGRSKRFADRT
+637 VLGRSKRFADRT
-650 NITDQASTDPELN
+650 AITDQASADPKLN
-663 QLIRDTIQQEM
+663 QLIRDAIQQEM
-674 AEANTS
+674 VEANTS
-680 LKEVEASHKKV
+680 LKRIEAKHKKV
-691 NGKLRKAV
+691 EDKLRKAV
-699 DFWTQRLKN
+699 DFWSHRLKN
-708 AEKNSNQNAI
+708 AEKNGSQSAI
-718 NHAKTQL
+718 NHAKEQL
-725 KRNQDTLELS
+725 KRNQDILDLS
-735 KSKVKE
+735 KGKIKE
-741 HQDRVKAVFDYA
+741 HRDRIKVVSDYA

-766 MHKFNTSARET
+766 MHKLNTSARET

-784 RFAKGTERKQKTTE
+784 RFTKEGERKQKMTE
-798 FKALVGNGTIDPL
+798 FKTLVANGTVDPL

-845 EYDPS
+845 EYDSS

-883 NVQTK
+883 GVQTK

-896 ARKSAERNHKLTE
+896 ARKSAERKHKPTE
-909 VDKQAN
+909 ADKQAN

-923 AIDPNDGSRA
+923 ATDSNDGSRA

-947 SAGFSVAK
+947 SAGFSVA
-955 RGLGYETYYD
+955 RRSLGYETYYD

-1004 IAANNEKYLPD
+1004 IAANNDKYLPD

-1029 GDEMQQALAD
+1029 GDEMQQAFGD
-1039 VKTKTRDDIVRFRRA
+1039 VKTKTRNDIVRFRHA

-1110 VGLAEKIRGSLKYP
+1110 VGLAEKIRDSLKYP
-1124 EQELEQIAYNL
+1124 EQELEQIAHNL

-1148 LVEAISSTK
+1148 LVEAVSSTK

-1169 DEAIENS
+1169 DEAIENA

-1187 KKSQPALREAIDSHR
+1187 RKSQPALREAIDSHR

-1243 IEITFEHTD
+1243 VEITFEHME
-1252 SEYQAENGTSHKNV
+1252 SEHQAENGTSHKNV
-1266 AFVNANSA
+1266 AFVNANST

-1281 NHVVSILDSNGLKRE
+1281 SHVVVVQDSNGLNRD

-1308 SLKTIKGM
+1308 SLKTVKGI

-1329 FGRLLTYRDTVGRTF
+1329 FGRLLAYRDTVGRTF
-1344 SNDNVIKTFRELPDS
+1344 SNDSVVKTFRELPDS
-1359 SVVYIHGNAEVTM
+1359 SVVYIHGNAEITM

-1385 YSESTQERDANL
+1385 YSESTQERDENL
-1397 NRNLDKHASN
+1397 SRNLDKHASN
-1407 MMKHASVLMPDEYVR
+1407 MMKHASVLMPDEYIR

-1452 LDNELNQQLERLT
+1452 LNNELNQQLERLA
-1465 RFDAA
+1465 RF
-1470 SDEGRSNALDRVKI
+1470 
-1484 IDKTLESMTDKKI
+1484 
-1497 AGEYK
+1497 
-1502 GTVDLDKINIV
+1502 
-1513 SEYKNRLSLRE
+1513 
-1524 QYDSNVNIPISTIEN
+1524 
-1539 NNSRLE
+1539 NSG
-1545 QLENE
+1545 
-1550 IKDRADAEKKTVEEY
+1550 K
-1565 LTVSIPENIPL
+1565 
-1576 YKAIGLSTVHLE
+1576 
-1588 KRLADLKKEREIYE
+1588 
-1602 QRALSPAPINTDNIT
+1602 INTDSIT
-1617 GIAGVLSKAIETV
+1617 GIAGVSSKATEAV

-1642 SFIESAQVVLQDR
+1642 SFVESAQVVLQYR
-1655 VDSDTYSTQE
+1655 VD
-1665 LDSTENNLE
+1665 
-1674 ETPEYRV
+1674 
-1681 GSDAYSAQE
+1681 SDAYSAQE
-1690 LEIAKNTLEEIS
+1690 LEIAKSNLEEIS
-1702 EDLATLLAELRL
+1702 EDIATLLAELRL

-1723 VDSKLIGIVDPKQA
+1723 VDSKLVGVIDPKQA
-1737 SVLAHNITEMRRAYY
+1737 SVLAHIITEMRRAYY
-1752 AAKQVSSIKW
+1752 AAKQVSNAKW

-1773 LTGYSYISAK
+1773 LTGYSYISTK

-1797 SIPESYTYG
+1797 STPESYTYE

-1815 MSVSRARIDGS
+1815 MSVSRDRLYGS
-1826 EVAHIF
+1826 EIAHIF
-1832 GTSRLVELDF
+1832 GTSRLAELDF

-1871 NTDGIEHVIV
+1871 NTNGIEHVIV

-1893 TLTTRQDGK
+1893 TITTRQGGK

-1931 YGNISVIHG
+1931 YGNSSVIHG
-1940 SMPHSVDMKQF
+1940 SMPHSVDIKQF

-1974 KSKGNVTQAEA
+1974 LSKGNVTQAEA
-1985 LANIIDNVLDR
+1985 LANVIDNVLDK
-1996 ADAAALAT
+1996 ADAVALST
-2004 AYRTPARKAGANTID
+2004 AYRAPARKAGTNTID
-2019 GDPSITFFRNGESRN
+2019 GDPSVAFFRNGEPRN
-2034 VDKSGV
+2034 IGAAGI
-2040 AKNTY
+2040 AKATY
-2045 KVVHSLLKRAGIAE
+2045 KVVHTLLKRTGIAE
-2059 DIAIHEGSSVNFK
+2059 DIAIHEGSDVNFK
-2072 TVGVE
+2072 TTGVE
-2077 TVIGNNGQL
+2077 TVVGDNGQL
-2086 QHVIHLPVLNQANAV
+2086 QHVIHLPALNQANAV

-2111 GHLIIQ
+2111 GHLVIQ
-2117 PYLNAFNTGKLH
+2117 PYLNAFNMGKMN

-2137 ELYGDTFSDPDA
+2137 ELYGDTFSNPDA

-2155 NYSQHFASTLTD
+2155 NYSQHFASALTD

-2210 TKLFKELAQGRQSMG
+2210 SKLFKELTQGRQSMG

-2237 QGQRAL
+2237 QGQQAL
-2243 KNGIAWRKTFGV
+2243 KNGIAWRKTFGR
-2255 HAKRL
+2255 HARKL
-2260 VSNLLPTHGRLKR
+2260 IANLLPTHGRLKR

-2289 GYANIK
+2289 GYVNIK

-2300 AFIGIQKTSGIA
+2300 AFIGIQKTAGI
-2312 GNKLTNAII
+2312 GGSKLTNAVI

-2336 AKAVKSYVERIRRHV
+2336 AKAVKGYVERIRRHV
-2351 RDELDPNGV
+2351 RDELDPNGI

-2368 VKTDVPF
+2368 IKTDVPF

-2382 EQQSAKVKHILES
+2382 EQQSAKVKQILES

-2417 INGPEAWSAVLADS
+2417 INGPEAWSAVLASTD
-2431 KNRKALAEFL
+2431 NRKALAEFL

-2462 RMAFGAH
+2462 RMAFGTH
-2469 ARNLDGTLA
+2469 ARNLDGTLR
-2478 KDDNGKV
+2478 KDESGRV
-2485 RFIPMAKL
+2485 TFIPMAKL
-2493 NHYVQTL
+2493 NHYVQVL
-2500 NNDEVEVISD
+2500 KADEVEVVSD

-2516 GNYAFKYTTA
+2516 GNYAFKYMTA
-2526 DGAPHMK
+2526 DGTPHMK
-2533 HPPQWLRKT
+2533 HPPQWLRKS

-2576 GVSMRAIASVFSKM
+2576 GVSMRAIASVLKGSTR
-2590 KHAELKEMAKTL
+2590 AELQEMAKTL

-2625 NAMGMASGAYFTVTG
+2625 NAMGMASSAFFTVTA

-2646 LARLMG
+2646 MARLMG

-2664 IDPKK
+2664 LDPKK
-2669 AYLLEPHGIS
+2669 AYLLEPHGMTV
-2679 IADVQTALNYIG
+2679 ADVQTALNYIG
-2691 NGSMNK
+2691 SGNMNK
-2697 IFGDLTDVD
+2697 IFGDLTDID
-2706 PTIAD
+2706 PAVAD
-2711 SVRKFRN
+2711 AVRKFRN
-2718 GVVDFVN
+2718 GVADFVN
-2725 NSTLDPNEITDPLIA
+2725 NSTLDPNEISDPMLA
-2740 TNPWFQLLTNLKR
+2740 SNPWFQLLTNLKR

-2760 TVFKGLLQ
+2760 TVLKGLIQ

-2776 ESKIAATAMPAAMM
+2776 GSKAIGAIMPAAMM

-2807 WRDGDMERGNPFDK
+2807 WRDGDIERGNPFDK
-2821 PLDELVLGA
+2821 PLDDLLLGA
-2830 FTRAGAT
+2830 FMRAGAS

-2851 YGTPWWLTMTPSVAT
+2851 YGTPWWLSLTPSVAT
-2866 GYRAGEAISDGNY
+2866 GYRAGQAVNEGNY
-2879 YKAFKTVMPL
+2879 RKAFKTIVPL
-2889 WDKTYLTSNELW
+2889 WDKTYLTSDEFL
-2901 GDLLDEDD
+2901 GDLFDIDSDED